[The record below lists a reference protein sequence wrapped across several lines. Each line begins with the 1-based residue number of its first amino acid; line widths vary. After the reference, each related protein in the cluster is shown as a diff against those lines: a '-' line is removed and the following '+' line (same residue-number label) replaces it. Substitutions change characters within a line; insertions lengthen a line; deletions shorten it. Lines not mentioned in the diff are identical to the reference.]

1 MSLYSARK
9 YLVRLSALVCLLS
22 CDAGFKVNT
31 VHQTLA
37 LSFFK
42 IPGMSKALLQ
52 VLTLPKSIYRRVQTE
67 MGWFEE

>member
-9 YLVRLSALVCLLS
+9 YLVRLSVLVCLLS
-22 CDAGFKVNT
+22 CDADYGANT
-31 VHQTLA
+31 FYQTIA